1 MSKRRVRLQRRELR
15 PQAQAPD
22 APLLNSENGSSR
34 TAGEAALRFR
44 QLPDRQ
50 RHTDAEPRPGQAAA
64 AGRDDPAG
72 CGISG
77 WRAIWQSSLPHR
89 PMGVRF
95 HLCLLPR
102 PQRPH
107 RHHHRC
113 RSDIFM
119 AHRGADFGKLPLCN
133 AISSF
138 SILCLV
144 SIVDMK
150 ITERLDMPGLSTIK
164 RPGLIR
170 QSHISCSDETGRSS
184 QAAQVLKNLCRL
196 AF

>member
-1 MSKRRVRLQRRELR
+1 MSKRRVRLQRREPR

-22 APLLNSENGSSR
+22 APLLNSESGSSR

-64 AGRDDPAG
+64 AGRDAG
-72 CGISG
+72 FPGRGRSGKALCRTARWAFASIYVSYRGRSALTGTIIGVDLIYLWHIGGQISENF
-77 WRAIWQSSLPHR
+77 RYVTQFQ
-89 PMGVRF
+89 VF
-95 HLCLLPR
+95 LL
-102 PQRPH
+102 
-107 RHHHRC
+107 
-113 RSDIFM
+113 
-119 AHRGADFGKLPLCN
+119 
-133 AISSF
+133 
-138 SILCLV
+138 LCLV